1 MVGGLRGMTVMPRRK
16 SGNAG
21 FRHGDDVLCV
31 SYQQIRNPLL
41 YLRPSSS
48 DSSDPTLAPHCIR
61 PGVVRELG
69 TQPCFAPGPLVVH
82 CVRHRPIHIAA
93 CAPVSCGVMSKA
105 AAADGGAAGEV
116 QLDEEL
122 YNRQLYVMG
131 HAAQRRMAAS
141 SVLIIGLGGVGVEI
155 GTKLP

>member
-1 MVGGLRGMTVMPRRK
+1 
-16 SGNAG
+16 
-21 FRHGDDVLCV
+21 
-31 SYQQIRNPLL
+31 
-41 YLRPSSS
+41 
-48 DSSDPTLAPHCIR
+48 
-61 PGVVRELG
+61 
-69 TQPCFAPGPLVVH
+69 
-82 CVRHRPIHIAA
+82 
-93 CAPVSCGVMSKA
+93 MSKA
-105 AAADGGAAGEV
+105 AAADGGAAGEM